1 MLVNISIMCQFPLL
15 WIYANV
21 QQIFDNNLTFFV
33 DLFIEER

>member
-1 MLVNISIMCQFPLL
+1 MLVNIWIMCQFTLL

-33 DLFIEER
+33 DLFIEDR